1 MVNMIR
7 NLRLMQ
13 VDLSCPVELKDK
25 KTGSVIGKVGF
36 LNVEGETVDV
46 AYKDVSHIPDEVVLE
61 LPSSDVIDGLE
72 AYFNEM
78 FNEMILQDV

>member
-1 MVNMIR
+1 MLS

-25 KTGSVIGKVGF
+25 KTGNVIGKVGF

-61 LPSSDVIDGLE
+61 LPSSEVIDGLE

-78 FNEMILQDV
+78 FNEMMLQDV

>member
-1 MVNMIR
+1 MVDMLS

-25 KTGSVIGKVGF
+25 KTGNVIGKVGF

-46 AYKDVSHIPDEVVLE
+46 AYKDVSHIPDEVRLE
-61 LPSSDVIDGLE
+61 LSDSNKNHNLRKYLIRCL
-72 AYFNEM
+72 
-78 FNEMILQDV
+78 LR